1 METFVA
7 GTMDLSSVIRPALHR
22 ITSTFASTNSSYGGF
37 ISRVLSFTGSFNDRT
52 SLLHEHDAELGR
64 PTQTEEDAAPPPPPA
79 EAPEAAAPA
88 AASVTTVAGHPFDI
102 EAGTTPLAP
111 TGTAPEGPAEGQD
124 EPATEV
130 DAESRRVG
138 KSVQTVCLFA
148 ASASLVL
155 FANLPSNKQQPGPGA
170 APPAASAAGQHPL
183 LYSADMAFISL
194 GFFSSLGLSM
204 FSIVARPGGEA
215 AVARVQKWGMV
226 VAVASVVVAFSLR
239 VCMMPA
245 AAA

>member
-1 METFVA
+1 
-7 GTMDLSSVIRPALHR
+7 MDLSSMIRPTLHR
-22 ITSTFASTNSSYGGF
+22 ITSTFASTNSYGGF

-52 SLLHEHDAELGR
+52 SLLQEHDVELWR
-64 PTQTEEDAAPPPPPA
+64 PTQTEEAAAAPPPPPA
-79 EAPEAAAPA
+79 APEAAAPA
-88 AASVTTVAGHPFDI
+88 APATTTAASHPFDI
-102 EAGTTPLAP
+102 EAGTTTPLAP
-111 TGTAPEGPAEGQD
+111 TAPEGPAEGQE
-124 EPATEV
+124 EPAATEV

-155 FANLPSNKQQPGPGA
+155 FANLPSSNKQQPGA
-170 APPAASAAGQHPL
+170 ALPPATSASGQGQHPL
-183 LYSADMAFISL
+183 LYCADMAFISL

>member
-1 METFVA
+1 M
-7 GTMDLSSVIRPALHR
+7 IRPALHR

-52 SLLHEHDAELGR
+52 SLLHEHDAELG
-64 PTQTEEDAAPPPPPA
+64 PTQTEEARSAPPPPQ
-79 EAPEAAAPA
+79 APEAAALA
-88 AASVTTVAGHPFDI
+88 ASSVTTAAGHPFDI

-111 TGTAPEGPAEGQD
+111 TGTAPEGPAEGQE
-124 EPATEV
+124 EPAATEV

-155 FANLPSNKQQPGPGA
+155 FANLPSSNKQQPGA
-170 APPAASAAGQHPL
+170 ALPPATSASGQGQHPL

>member
-1 METFVA
+1 
-7 GTMDLSSVIRPALHR
+7 MDLSSVIRPALHR

-52 SLLHEHDAELGR
+52 SLLHEHDAELG
-64 PTQTEEDAAPPPPPA
+64 PTQTEETRSAPPPPQ
-79 EAPEAAAPA
+79 APEAAALA
-88 AASVTTVAGHPFDI
+88 ASSVTTAAGHPFDI

-111 TGTAPEGPAEGQD
+111 TGTAPEGPAEGQE
-124 EPATEV
+124 EPAATEV

-155 FANLPSNKQQPGPGA
+155 FANLPNNKQQPGGA
-170 APPAASAAGQHPL
+170 APPASAAVGLHGGGAAAATL

-204 FSIVARPGGEA
+204 FSIVARPGEA

-239 VCMMPA
+239 VCMMLA

>member
-1 METFVA
+1 
-7 GTMDLSSVIRPALHR
+7 MDFSNMILRPALHR
-22 ITSTFASTNSSYGGF
+22 ITSSFASTTNSSYGGF
-37 ISRVLSFTGSFNDRT
+37 ITRLLSFTGSFNDRT
-52 SLLHEHDAELGR
+52 SLLHEHDAE
-64 PTQTEEDAAPPPPPA
+64 QEAAAPPPPQ
-79 EAPEAAAPA
+79 APESAPA
-88 AASVTTVAGHPFDI
+88 APFDI
-102 EAGTTPLAP
+102 EAGTTTTLLAP
-111 TGTAPEGPAEGQD
+111 TGTAPEGPAAEGQE
-124 EPATEV
+124 EPAATELV

-138 KSVQTVCLFA
+138 KSVQTVCLFV

-155 FANLPSNKQQPGPGA
+155 FANLPSNKQQTGPAA
-170 APPAASAAGQHPL
+170 APPAASAGQHPL

-204 FSIVARPGGEA
+204 FSIVARPGQA

-245 AAA
+245 A